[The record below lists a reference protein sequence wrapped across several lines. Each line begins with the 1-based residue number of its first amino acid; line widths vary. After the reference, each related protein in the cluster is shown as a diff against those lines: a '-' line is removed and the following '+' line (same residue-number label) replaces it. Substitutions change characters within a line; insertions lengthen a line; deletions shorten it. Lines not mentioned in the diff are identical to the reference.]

1 MSNVDLVNKVQA
13 DFIQDGRPTI
23 KTGMEVEIY
32 QKIKEGNKERVQRF
46 KGVVIKT
53 AGKSALEKTIT
64 VRRKVGAF
72 GVERVFAVHSP
83 TIEKIEILRQFKVR
97 RKSIK
102 FIRDLTGKAARL
114 KEVPMKEIEYS
125 KKPVK
130 QEPKPVE
137 EKVEASKTEKTA
149 PVKEE
154 VKTEAPIEK
163 KETPKAEAKVEAPKA
178 EAKPDDLTKV
188 EGIGPKIAETL
199 VAAGVATFADLST
212 KKAEEISTIIAE
224 VKGSHTPDTWPEQAK
239 MAADGKWDELK
250 AWQDEM
256 DGGKA

>member
-1 MSNVDLVNKVQA
+1 MSNVDMVRAVQGE
-13 DFIQDGRPTI
+13 FIQDGRPTI

-32 QKIKEGNKERVQRF
+32 QKITEWAKTRVQRF
-46 KGVVIKT
+46 KGIVIKT
-53 AGKSALEKTIT
+53 AGKSLLEKTIT

-102 FIRDLTGKAARL
+102 FIRELTGKAARL
-114 KEVPMKEIEYS
+114 KEIPMGEIEYS

-130 QEPKPVE
+130 AEPK
-137 EKVEASKTEKTA
+137 KVEAPA

-154 VKTEAPIEK
+154 VKTEAP
-163 KETPKAEAKVEAPKA
+163 KVEAKP
-178 EAKPDDLTKV
+178 EAKAPAAKTEAKADDLTKV

-199 VAAGVATFADLST
+199 TAAGVATFADLST
-212 KKAEEISTIIAE
+212 KKPEEISTIIAD

-239 MAADGKWDELK
+239 MAAEGKWDELK
-250 AWQDEM
+250 KWQDEM

>member
-1 MSNVDLVNKVQA
+1 MIRPILSINYKNMSNADYIRKIQG
-13 DFIQDGRPTI
+13 DFIQEGRPTI
-23 KTGMEVEIY
+23 KTGMEIEIY

-46 KGVVIKT
+46 KGIVIKT

-102 FIRDLTGKAARL
+102 FIRELTGKAARL
-114 KEVPMKEIEYS
+114 KEVPMGEIEYS

-130 QEPKPVE
+130 EEPKKVE
-137 EKVEASKTEKTA
+137 EKVET
-149 PVKEE
+149 PKEE
-154 VKTEAPIEK
+154 VKTEA
-163 KETPKAEAKVEAPKA
+163 AKLA
-178 EAKPDDLTKV
+178 AKDDLTKV

-199 VAAGVATFADLST
+199 TAAGVATFADLSAQT
-212 KKAEEISTIIAE
+212 PEKISEMIAD
-224 VKGSHTPDTWPEQAK
+224 VKGSHTPDTWPKQAK
-239 MAADGKWDELK
+239 MAADGQWDELK
-250 AWQDEM
+250 KWQDEM